1 MSVTQRLIWLTPSCG
16 VQHKSKAEALQKLG
30 WHVFFL
36 QTIGEYATFQKRRR
50 CNVILI
56 SDLMAFQQLVAM
68 EEFRSA
74 RFILILEQGT
84 TKAISVAAGQ
94 NFRDCIPLTLD
105 TARWVK
111 RIQMASFSKE
121 APYYPPLGE
130 VTENYRAKLDI
141 PARVTWVS
149 DSHIRVE
156 SYLMPSVHAIVTLS
170 GPFADALGVEAIRI
184 TVEKLETQNLN
195 YRFSSAF
202 VGRWRCDDG
211 KTAFISERL
220 QHFSQ
225 GKAFAQYRIFAVIK
239 DEELRSRLYNFCKA
253 PEYQLLSPLTIE
265 QMGSEPKYYSPSVV
279 FLETHFFL
287 EKYEQK
293 LQEMIQTLDAKTPI
307 FIVGKSDNLLP
318 PFLKTRVLIHLESM
332 ERKNIQEK
340 ILPFLYQDAEDK
352 TGFWLEVNS
361 TTSFATLSCPARITK
376 IHPEVLAFST
386 PFPVRKYALCSLS
399 SPLLKK
405 VMLEEVWLK
414 IVDTYPAKELHDTAF
429 QWGSVGISLINKEP
443 ILAQLL
449 DIQLRVHWGK
459 YLGPSP
465 AMVDTASLPEVVE
478 PKPHWV
484 FTVDKQKVVYT
495 LIFLLVNIGILYLL
509 VVFVPEWAKN
519 REKSGKNFSEQLLR
533 YQDKKGSP

>member
-1 MSVTQRLIWLTPSCG
+1 MSVTQRLIWLTPTCG
-16 VQHKSKAEALQKLG
+16 LQHKSKSEALQKVG

-36 QTIGEYATFQKRRR
+36 QTIGEYAEFQKRRR
-50 CNVILI
+50 CNVILV
-56 SDLMAFQQLVAM
+56 SDLLAFQKLVAM

-74 RFILILEQGT
+74 RFILILEQET
-84 TKAISVAAGQ
+84 TKAIALAAGQ
-94 NFRDCIPLTLD
+94 NFRDCIPLSLD

-121 APYYPPLGE
+121 VPYYPPLGE

-170 GPFADALGVEAIRI
+170 GPFSDALGIDAIRI
-184 TVEKLETQNLN
+184 TVEKLETQYLN

-202 VGRWRCDDG
+202 VGRWRCDDS
-211 KTAFISERL
+211 KTAFVSERL

-225 GKAFAQYRIFAVIK
+225 GKAFAQHRIFSVVK
-239 DEELRSRLYNFCKA
+239 DEAIRNRLYAFCKD

-265 QMGSEPKYYSPSVV
+265 QIGSEPKYYSPSVV
-279 FLETHFFL
+279 FLEPHFFL

-293 LQEMIQTLDAKTPI
+293 LQEMIQALEEKTPI
-307 FIVGKSDNLLP
+307 FIVGKSDNPLP
-318 PFLKTRVLIHLESM
+318 PFLKRRTLIHLESM
-332 ERKNIQEK
+332 DKKTIQEK
-340 ILPFLYQDAEDK
+340 MSPFLSQEAEDK

-361 TTSFATLSCPARITK
+361 ATSFATLSCPARITK
-376 IHPEVLAFST
+376 IHPEVLTFST

-399 SPLLKK
+399 SPLIKK
-405 VMLEEVWLK
+405 VLAEDVWLK
-414 IVDTYPAKELHDTAF
+414 IVDTYPAKELHDAAF
-429 QWGSVGISLINKEP
+429 QWGNAGISLINKEP
-443 ILAQLL
+443 VLAQLL
-449 DIQLRVHWGK
+449 DIQLRVHWNQ
-459 YLGPSP
+459 YLGSSP
-465 AMVDTASLPEVVE
+465 AIVDTTLLPEVVE
-478 PKPHWV
+478 PTPHWI
-484 FTVDKQKVVYT
+484 FTIEKQKVLYT

-509 VVFVPEWAKN
+509 VMFVPEWAKN